1 MAKEKKYREPVNWN
15 KELRLAPGYLILI
28 IWITFTFVLLGWVL
42 LASFSTTKE
51 IFSNKLL
58 DSGLHFE
65 NYVKAWINSDVAGI
79 FRNSL
84 VYSIISCTLLII
96 ICAPA
101 AYVLAR
107 FIFPG
112 NKLIQTGFVS
122 AMGVPVVMIVL
133 PLFGIVANMGILNHV
148 LSNAVL
154 LIFLYIGINVP
165 YTTIFLMTFFS
176 NLSRAFEE
184 AAAIDGCDH
193 FGTLIRVVLPL
204 SAPIMAVIVLFY
216 AVGHWN
222 AFFNAIIYLRNQDL
236 FPLQVVLR
244 DILLQNS
251 LEAVGGDLTGM
262 YEKVMRGES
271 MKYAL
276 IIVASAPVIMLYP
289 FVQKYFV
296 KGVMVGA
303 IKG

>member
-1 MAKEKKYREPVNWN
+1 MWKKKSKGDRAFDITLVVIS
-15 KELRLAPGYLILI
+15 ILI
-28 IWITFTFVLLGWVL
+28 ILVIAYPLYFVVI
-42 LASFSTTKE
+42 ASFSQPE
-51 IFSNKLL
+51 AVLGGKLRFL
-58 DSGLHFE
+58 PVGFNLESYQMVLTEPKVWTG
-65 NYVKAWINSDVAGI
+65 Y
-79 FRNSL
+79 RN
-84 VYSIISCTLLII
+84 TLLYTVLGTCINLVLTTL
-96 ICAPA
+96 A
-101 AYVLAR
+101 AYPLSR
-107 FIFPG
+107 KDMPFRG
-112 NKLIQTGFVS
+112 LLTFVAS
-122 AMGVPVVMIVL
+122 FTM
-133 PLFGIVANMGILNHV
+133 LFGGGMIPVYLVVRGLKLTDSIWAMVIPNALATYNMLVMKNYFQSSIPEELQ
-148 LSNAVL
+148 
-154 LIFLYIGINVP
+154 
-165 YTTIFLMTFFS
+165 
-176 NLSRAFEE
+176 E